1 MATVPMVNEQPFKAS
16 AQAIEDVYREA
27 KHRLYAL
34 RQDIKAGNK
43 EGASHFRRQN
53 SSKNQAGIG
62 KIATQPGAV

>member
-53 SSKNQAGIG
+53 SSKN
-62 KIATQPGAV
+62 